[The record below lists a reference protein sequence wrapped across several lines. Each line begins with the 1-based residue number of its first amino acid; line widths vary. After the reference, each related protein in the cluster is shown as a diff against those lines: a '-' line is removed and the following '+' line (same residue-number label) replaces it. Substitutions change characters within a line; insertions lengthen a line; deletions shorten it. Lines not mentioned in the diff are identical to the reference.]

1 MLMVTELLRA
11 ARDPAA
17 LGETRARAPERFSGP
32 ERGVPVVVWNLVGH
46 CNLSCPHCYA
56 AASLAPSAHDLR
68 TEEALGLLDQ
78 LAESGTKVVIFS
90 GGEPLLRSDLLE
102 LVARAHELGMAPQL
116 STNGVLLDDATA
128 ARLRDA
134 GVRYVGVSVDGT
146 RPFNDRYRGMVGAF
160 QRASEGLRAARRAGL
175 RTGLRLTLSRANVE
189 QLEAVLAHATELGV
203 DRFYVSH
210 LVYSGRALRMAAS
223 DLSPEESRAALTRLF
238 ELALGQLGV
247 SGGPAVVT
255 GGNDSDGP
263 ALVLWVGARLGAEAA
278 SRVESL
284 LALRGGNS
292 AGEKLLDI
300 DHLGRVHPDQFWQSA
315 RLGDV
320 RDEPFAR
327 ILEHPMLAQLRE
339 RTRLLTGR
347 CSECGWLELCRG
359 SHRERALAIHHDP
372 WAPDP
377 ACVLTDAELGR
388 SVDLQRVAP

>member
-1 MLMVTELLRA
+1 MVTDLLRA

-17 LGETRARAPERFSGP
+17 AQATRARAPQRFSGP
-32 ERGVPVVVWNLVGH
+32 ARGVPVVVWNVVGH

-68 TEEALGLLDQ
+68 TDEALRLLEQ
-78 LAESGTKVVIFS
+78 LAETGTQVIIFS
-90 GGEPLLRSDLLE
+90 GGEPLLRGDLFE
-102 LVARAHELGMAPQL
+102 LIERAVALGLSPQL
-116 STNGVLLDDATA
+116 STNGTLLDDTTA
-128 ARLRDA
+128 ARLREA

-160 QRASEGLRAARRAGL
+160 QRASDGLRAARRAGM
-175 RTGLRLTLSRANVE
+175 RTGLRLTLSRANAE

-210 LVYSGRALRMAAS
+210 LVYSGRAARMADA
-223 DLSPEESRAALTRLF
+223 DLLPAESRAVLERLF
-238 ELALGQLGV
+238 ELALGQLGDGV
-247 SGGPAVVT
+247 GPEVVT

-263 ALVLWVGARLGAEAA
+263 ALLLWLEARLGREASARAEA
-278 SRVESL
+278 L
-284 LALRGGNS
+284 LAARGGNS

-300 DHLGRVHPDQFWQSA
+300 DHLGRVHPDQFWQAA

-320 RDEPFAR
+320 RHTSFAE
-327 ILEHPMLAQLRE
+327 ILRHPLLAQLRD

-347 CSECGWLELCRG
+347 CGECRWLELCRG
-359 SHRERALAIHHDP
+359 SHRERALAVHHDP

-377 ACVLTDAELGR
+377 ACVMTDAEIGR
-388 SVDLQRVAP
+388 APSLRKAAP